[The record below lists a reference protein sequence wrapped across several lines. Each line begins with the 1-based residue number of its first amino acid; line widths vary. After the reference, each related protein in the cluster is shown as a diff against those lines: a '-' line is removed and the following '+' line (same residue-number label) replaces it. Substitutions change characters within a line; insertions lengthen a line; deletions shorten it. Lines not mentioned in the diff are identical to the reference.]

1 MLQSDARFKIRLKV
15 SSTLERN
22 SRYDR
27 NTNEFNNLSNDGSK
41 IAQKSEGEPMLKN
54 ISRFFKVTKLI
65 LNILTLDYFN
75 LDH

>member
-41 IAQKSEGEPMLKN
+41 IAQKSEEEPMLKN